1 MPPLSPLEPCGCAA
15 GARFILFP
23 LPMFLLQQKDGTFAA
38 GGYMPPLRFKA
49 LTLAVVFGTM
59 IGGIMIPNGE
69 RGAGAGAASWWDCRA
84 WPQPGGAQGAMLL
97 EGKGSADFSP
107 SSLPVETV
115 LGLTGATMGSLI
127 CFICPAL
134 IYKKIHKNALCS
146 QVSGDAAPHPPE
158 PSAEPGNVG
167 TGAAGGKL
175 LSASCS
181 TPLQPPPAAGGSRR
195 GLCPARHRSRA
206 RRQQQ
211 RGWLRACPAPGWN
224 TGSFCP
230 SVLKMLLPA
239 RFLVGFQGL

>member
-1 MPPLSPLEPCGCAA
+1 
-15 GARFILFP
+15 
-23 LPMFLLQQKDGTFAA
+23 
-38 GGYMPPLRFKA
+38 MPPLRFKA

-69 RGAGAGAASWWDCRA
+69 RGAGAGAASCCTGWDYRA
-84 WPQPGGAQGAMLL
+84 WPQPGGAQGAVQL
-97 EGKGSADFSP
+97 EGKGSADLSP

-146 QVSGDAAPHPPE
+146 QVSGDAASHPPE

-175 LSASCS
+175 LSTSSS
-181 TPLQPPPAAGGSRR
+181 TPPAASPCCRWELSWSLPCTAPLAGTQTAAE
-195 GLCPARHRSRA
+195 GL
-206 RRQQQ
+206 
-211 RGWLRACPAPGWN
+211 WLRACPAPGWN

-230 SVLKMLLPA
+230 SMLKMLLPA
-239 RFLVGFQGL
+239 RLLVGFQGL